1 MAEAVDKAYRTI
13 RDGIMSGIYPQGA
26 HVTAQDLAEA
36 SGLSRT
42 PVREAMR
49 RLHAEGLILIIPN
62 RGAFVARWSDKD
74 IHKIYDLR
82 VLLESHAAE
91 IAATEAGQ
99 ADIDELQRL
108 ASTMASVVEQHQ
120 PNMVEEVARINE
132 AFHKLIVSAA
142 ASPRLEA
149 ALASIVEVPLVLRT
163 FRRYSVDEIR
173 RSAAQHLE
181 LVQAIGAHDPAWAR
195 SVMTSHILSG
205 RNALLRS
212 FATADGTPF

>member
-1 MAEAVDKAYRTI
+1 MCWSLDAFCIHIACARRGIACCHNRSGQEGRTGSMAEAVDKAYRTI

-99 ADIDELQRL
+99 ADI
-108 ASTMASVVEQHQ
+108 
-120 PNMVEEVARINE
+120 
-132 AFHKLIVSAA
+132 
-142 ASPRLEA
+142 
-149 ALASIVEVPLVLRT
+149 
-163 FRRYSVDEIR
+163 
-173 RSAAQHLE
+173 
-181 LVQAIGAHDPAWAR
+181 
-195 SVMTSHILSG
+195 
-205 RNALLRS
+205 
-212 FATADGTPF
+212 